1 MNEFDPYPRDGKD
14 VHCPWQIIAKCPLYI
29 ASHEGNGVGCVDD
42 MMQPC
47 IVARGEGSYH
57 RLIIDLIRAGFLPD
71 DAGHLEAFQLQVRHE
86 Q

>member
-29 ASHEGNGVGCVDD
+29 ASHEGNGFGCVDD

-57 RLIIDLIRAGFLPD
+57 RLIIDLIRAGLLPD
-71 DAGHLEAFQLQVRHE
+71 DAGHLEAFPAAGAA
-86 Q
+86 